1 MDCILNKNITKYK
14 IKDNNKNI
22 KDMSLNEL
30 LIVAEKE
37 GMISKTTYSLSHV
50 IKDYRNIIHPSNL
63 LRNSFKISNERVMV
77 IWNIL
82 KEIMES
88 LLG

>member
-1 MDCILNKNITKYK
+1 
-14 IKDNNKNI
+14 
-22 KDMSLNEL
+22 MSLNEL
-30 LIVAEKE
+30 LTVAKQE
-37 GMISKTTYSLSHV
+37 GMISDTTYNLSHF

-63 LRNSFKISNERVMV
+63 LRKSFKISNERVMV

-88 LLG
+88 LLN